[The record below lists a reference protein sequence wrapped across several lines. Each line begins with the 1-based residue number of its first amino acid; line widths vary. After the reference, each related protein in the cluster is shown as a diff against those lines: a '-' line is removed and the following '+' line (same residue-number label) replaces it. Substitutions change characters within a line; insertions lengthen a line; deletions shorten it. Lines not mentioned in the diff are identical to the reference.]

1 MRILTL
7 ALMIALLAPV
17 RLAALQKD
25 ADEAVGRRVA
35 QAVRTYSR
43 FTIFD
48 DVTVHVE
55 DQHVTLKGRVTLPVK
70 KTEIGRRVER
80 VDGVRSL
87 ANDIGVLPP
96 SPTDDRLRRH
106 VAAAIYDHPVF
117 WRYAE
122 SAHPS
127 IHIVIEH
134 ARVTLTGEVDRRGD
148 SLLAQSLAHVPGVL
162 SVENRIRVTSP

>member
-1 MRILTL
+1 MGPVLTKRHPWAGSHRDEAPPSARIWHRPCSFAKQLEAPAGRFPMRILTL

-70 KTEIGRRVER
+70 K
-80 VDGVRSL
+80 
-87 ANDIGVLPP
+87 
-96 SPTDDRLRRH
+96 DRK
-106 VAAAIYDHPVF
+106 
-117 WRYAE
+117 
-122 SAHPS
+122 
-127 IHIVIEH
+127 
-134 ARVTLTGEVDRRGD
+134 
-148 SLLAQSLAHVPGVL
+148 
-162 SVENRIRVTSP
+162 SVV

>member
-87 ANDIGVLPP
+87 ANDIGEIG
-96 SPTDDRLRRH
+96 R
-106 VAAAIYDHPVF
+106 
-117 WRYAE
+117 
-122 SAHPS
+122 
-127 IHIVIEH
+127 
-134 ARVTLTGEVDRRGD
+134 
-148 SLLAQSLAHVPGVL
+148 AHV
-162 SVENRIRVTSP
+162 